1 LQIRN
6 TKGVEGLKVKPNKW
20 FGIIVLFTLL
30 TLLIVYVVPSDSPF
44 SVLSYV
50 FGFIFVSIVPGYC
63 LVSVLFPAENKL
75 DSVEKAVLS
84 VALSFSLVGLSGLF
98 LGLSPIGMNFTSI
111 RVSVSIMVLVLAA
124 VAFIRK
130 SSLGKSYVQSSEQ
143 VST

>member
-1 LQIRN
+1 VLR
-6 TKGVEGLKVKPNKW
+6 VESTRW
-20 FGIIVLFTLL
+20 FGTIVLFTLL
-30 TLLIVYVVPSDSPF
+30 TMLIVYVVPSDSPF

-75 DSVEKAVLS
+75 DLVEKTVLS

-111 RVSVSIMVLVLAA
+111 RVSVSIIVLVLAV
-124 VAFIRK
+124 VAFVRK
-130 SSLGKSYVQSSEQ
+130 RSLGKSHVQSSEQ
-143 VST
+143 VSS